1 MRLPPVGE
9 KRAQQPPLLSEE
21 PAGDA
26 TGAARRNSPRG
37 LCVKARAKK
46 EQPQAPDVV
55 VECVRAS
62 LNWNAVAPS
71 SLTPRRSR
79 RSALRASSRRRAH
92 AGSRARCSRGG
103 AAGRGREARGRRQAM
118 PCASAVAGCLPRII
132 HRSRERETTKPHSA
146 SEVSEGGLWTVR
158 RRSFCYPAGRQ
169 TAAAVALPKKKKK
182 GIRARLRA
190 LARSLLTCR
199 RRHQYAHCLV
209 RGDE

>member
-132 HRSRERETTKPHSA
+132 HRSRERATTKPHSA
-146 SEVSEGGLWTVR
+146 SEVSEGVCGRFGVALSATPRAGRLRLPLHCQR
-158 RRSFCYPAGRQ
+158 RRKKEFARAFERSPAR
-169 TAAAVALPKKKKK
+169 
-182 GIRARLRA
+182 
-190 LARSLLTCR
+190 C
-199 RRHQYAHCLV
+199 
-209 RGDE
+209 